1 MWHNNKRKAEGI
13 KAGVSMIKH
22 IKEIFMYID
31 MIESLVR
38 RDLRGKYK
46 GSVLGFLWTFI
57 NPLCQMIVYIIVFS
71 VIVRTG
77 LDHFYAYIIVGMI
90 PWFFFDMS
98 LRQGSGCVRYQGEMV
113 KKIYF
118 PREVLPLACV
128 TSNFIN
134 MLFCFVIVFAVL
146 LLSGIGLSAKAMFF
160 LPMVMIVEYILT
172 LGFTLIVAA
181 GTVYFKDLEHIVT
194 VILMAWICLTPIL
207 FSMDAIPEKLAWI
220 FKCNPM
226 TPIIEA
232 YHYVLYWKCI
242 PKGAG
247 LLYSVI
253 CAIVILIIG
262 ELTFAKLNDNFA
274 EEL

>member
-1 MWHNNKRKAEGI
+1 
-13 KAGVSMIKH
+13 MIKH

-46 GSVLGFLWTFI
+46 GSLLGFLWTFI

-77 LDHFYAYIIVGMI
+77 LEHFYAYVIIGMI
-90 PWFFFDMS
+90 PWLFFDMS
-98 LRQGSGCVRYQGEMV
+98 LRQGAGCIRYQGDMV

-134 MLFCFVIVFAVL
+134 MLFCFIIVFAVL
-146 LLSGIGLSAKAMFF
+146 IFSGIGLNVKALFL
-160 LPMVMIVEYILT
+160 LPMVMIIEYILA

-194 VILMAWICLTPIL
+194 VILMAWIYLTPIL
-207 FSMDAIPEKLAWI
+207 FSMSDIPEKIVWV
-220 FKCNPM
+220 FKWNPM

-232 YHYVLYWKCI
+232 YHYILYWKCV
-242 PKGAG
+242 PEGAG
-247 LLYSVI
+247 LLYSII
-253 CAIVILIIG
+253 CAIIMLIFG

>member
-1 MWHNNKRKAEGI
+1 M
-13 KAGVSMIKH
+13 KH
-22 IKEIFMYID
+22 IKEIFMYTD
-31 MIESLVR
+31 MIKSLVK

-57 NPLCQMIVYIIVFS
+57 NPLCQIIVYIIVFS
-71 VIVRTG
+71 MIVKTN
-77 LDHFYAYIIVGMI
+77 LENFYAYIIVGMM

-98 LRQGSGCVRYQGEMV
+98 LRQGSGCVRYQGEMI

-134 MLFCFVIVFAVL
+134 MLFCYIIVFAIL
-146 LLSGIGLSAKAMFF
+146 IISGIGLSFKALFF
-160 LPMVMIVEYILT
+160 LPMVMMVEYVLV
-172 LGFTLIVAA
+172 LGFTLIVSA

-194 VILMAWICLTPIL
+194 VILMAWIYLTPIL
-207 FSMDAIPEKLAWI
+207 FSMDVIPEKMVWI

-232 YHYVLYWKCI
+232 YHNILYWKCM
-242 PKGAG
+242 PKGRE
-247 LLYSVI
+247 LLYSMVW
-253 CAIVILIIG
+253 AMVILIVG

>member
-1 MWHNNKRKAEGI
+1 MYTD
-13 KAGVSMIKH
+13 MIK
-22 IKEIFMYID
+22 
-31 MIESLVR
+31 SLVK

-57 NPLCQMIVYIIVFS
+57 NPLCQIIVYIIVFS
-71 VIVRTG
+71 MIVKTN
-77 LDHFYAYIIVGMI
+77 LENFYAYIIVGMM

-98 LRQGSGCVRYQGEMV
+98 LRQGSGCVRYQGEMI

-134 MLFCFVIVFAVL
+134 MLFCYIIVFAIL
-146 LLSGIGLSAKAMFF
+146 IISGIGLSFKALFF
-160 LPMVMIVEYILT
+160 LPMVMMVEYVLV
-172 LGFTLIVAA
+172 LGFTLIVSA

-194 VILMAWICLTPIL
+194 VILMAWIYLTPIL
-207 FSMDAIPEKLAWI
+207 FSMDVIPEKMVWI

-232 YHYVLYWKCI
+232 YHNILYWKCM
-242 PKGAG
+242 PKGRE
-247 LLYSVI
+247 LLYSMVW
-253 CAIVILIIG
+253 AMVILIVG

>member
-1 MWHNNKRKAEGI
+1 
-13 KAGVSMIKH
+13 MIKH
-22 IKEIFMYID
+22 IKEIFTYID

-46 GSVLGFLWTFI
+46 GSILGFLWTFI
-57 NPLCQMIVYIIVFS
+57 NPLCQIIVYIIVFS

-146 LLSGIGLSAKAMFF
+146 LFSGIGISAKALFF
-160 LPMVMIVEYILT
+160 LPMVMIVEYMLT
-172 LGFTLIVAA
+172 LGFTLIVSA

-194 VILMAWICLTPIL
+194 VILMAWIYLTPIL
-207 FSMDAIPEKLAWI
+207 FSMDVIPKKLVWI

>member
-1 MWHNNKRKAEGI
+1 M
-13 KAGVSMIKH
+13 KH
-22 IKEIFMYID
+22 IIEIFMYID
-31 MIESLVR
+31 MIKSLVK

-57 NPLCQMIVYIIVFS
+57 NPLCQIIVYIIVFS
-71 VIVRTG
+71 MIVRTN
-77 LDHFYAYIIVGMI
+77 LENFYAYIIVGMM

-134 MLFCFVIVFAVL
+134 MLFCFIIVFAIL
-146 LLSGIGLSAKAMFF
+146 IISGIGISLKALFF
-160 LPMVMIVEYILT
+160 LPMVMMIEYVLV
-172 LGFTLIVAA
+172 LGFTLIVSA

-194 VILMAWICLTPIL
+194 VILMAWIYLTPIL
-207 FSMDAIPEKLAWI
+207 FSMDVIPEKMAWI

-232 YHYVLYWKCI
+232 YHNILYWKCM
-242 PKGAG
+242 PKGRE
-247 LLYSVI
+247 LLYSIVW
-253 CAIVILIIG
+253 AMVILIVG
-262 ELTFAKLNDNFA
+262 GLTFAKLNDNFA

>member
-1 MWHNNKRKAEGI
+1 
-13 KAGVSMIKH
+13 MIKH

-31 MIESLVR
+31 MIENLVR

-46 GSVLGFLWTFI
+46 GSLLGFLWTFI

-71 VIVRTG
+71 VIVRTD
-77 LDHFYAYIIVGMI
+77 LERFYAYVIVGMI
-90 PWFFFDMS
+90 PWLFFDMS
-98 LRQGSGCVRYQGEMV
+98 LRQGSGCVRYQGEMI

-134 MLFCFVIVFAVL
+134 MLFCFVIVFSVL
-146 LLSGIGLSAKAMFF
+146 IISGIGLSVKALFF
-160 LPMVMIVEYILT
+160 LPLVMGIEYILT

-194 VILMAWICLTPIL
+194 VILMAWIYLTPIL
-207 FSMDAIPEKLAWI
+207 FSMNAIPERIARV
-220 FKCNPM
+220 FECNPM

-232 YHYVLYWKCI
+232 YHDILYWKCI
-242 PKGAG
+242 PKGTG
-247 LLYSVI
+247 LIYSIVCAVI
-253 CAIVILIIG
+253 VLIIG

>member
-98 LRQGSGCVRYQGEMV
+98 LVLISG
-113 KKIYF
+113 
-118 PREVLPLACV
+118 
-128 TSNFIN
+128 
-134 MLFCFVIVFAVL
+134 
-146 LLSGIGLSAKAMFF
+146 
-160 LPMVMIVEYILT
+160 
-172 LGFTLIVAA
+172 
-181 GTVYFKDLEHIVT
+181 
-194 VILMAWICLTPIL
+194 
-207 FSMDAIPEKLAWI
+207 
-220 FKCNPM
+220 
-226 TPIIEA
+226 
-232 YHYVLYWKCI
+232 
-242 PKGAG
+242 
-247 LLYSVI
+247 
-253 CAIVILIIG
+253 
-262 ELTFAKLNDNFA
+262 
-274 EEL
+274 